1 MTIRPY
7 DAERD
12 AKAVRRIWREVH
24 WINSD
29 DEEQMMDHFLAVVRA
44 FVVELNG
51 EAECLAVPRPAGT
64 KSQQVLCA
72 HSKQA
77 GERRESLA
85 GQIAAKALVK
95 LLENSG

>member
-7 DAERD
+7 NAERD

-44 FVVELNG
+44 FVMVMDPVAVIHHLN
-51 EAECLAVPRPAGT
+51 LKV
-64 KSQQVLCA
+64 Q
-72 HSKQA
+72 HYKQP
-77 GERRESLA
+77 
-85 GQIAAKALVK
+85 IF
-95 LLENSG
+95 

>member
-1 MTIRPY
+1 MPIRPY
-7 DAERD
+7 NAGRD

-51 EAECLAVPRPAGT
+51 EAECLATSVPGTFRYLNEDLCLSAITGVTTSRVARKQGFAGRLT
-64 KSQQVLCA
+64 A
-72 HSKQA
+72 
-77 GERRESLA
+77 
-85 GQIAAKALVK
+85 
-95 LLENSG
+95 